1 MIRSLGVS
9 LTSKLKCVNMP
20 ISVSRENWIPQI
32 IEYFTVQYFES
43 KKWTNWGNAILT
55 GFFFYSDVF
64 LPRAY
69 RRNCFVRPSIN
80 MLSKDMSFDMIWTE
94 TFHSGH

>member
-1 MIRSLGVS
+1 MRQYANI
-9 LTSKLKCVNMP
+9 SKPRKLDTADYLV
-20 ISVSRENWIPQI
+20 
-32 IEYFTVQYFES
+32 FTVQYFES
-43 KKWTNWGNAILT
+43 KKWTSWGNAILT
-55 GFFFYSDVF
+55 GFFYSDVF

-80 MLSKDMSFDMIWTE
+80 VLSKYMSFDMIWTE